1 MDQPIGRPADTR
13 EFMAMWNAVTAEHLT
28 HKLAAAL
35 EELAQRLPNA
45 PAFGTAGAEMMAP
58 LLLHAFQVAAAK
70 DGGVH
75 AAVQFLV
82 EYGASPAPEP

>member
-1 MDQPIGRPADTR
+1 MDQPSARPTDTR
-13 EFMAMWNAVTAEHLT
+13 EFMAMWNAVTAEHLI

-35 EELAQRLPNA
+35 EELSKRVPDA
-45 PAFGTAGAEMMAP
+45 PAFGTAGAEVMAP
-58 LLLHAFQVAAAK
+58 LLIHAFQVAAAK

-82 EYGASPAPEP
+82 EYGAPPAAEP

>member
-1 MDQPIGRPADTR
+1 MDQPIGRPTDTR
-13 EFMAMWNAVTAEHLT
+13 EFMAMWNAVTAEHLI

-35 EELAQRLPNA
+35 EELSKRVPDA
-45 PAFGTAGAEMMAP
+45 PTFGTAGAEVMAP
-58 LLLHAFQVAAAK
+58 LLIHAFQVAAAK

-82 EYGASPAPEP
+82 EYGAPPAAEP

>member
-1 MDQPIGRPADTR
+1 MDQPSRPPADTR

-28 HKLAAAL
+28 HKLAGAL
-35 EELAQRLPNA
+35 QELAQRVPDA
-45 PAFGTAGAEMMAP
+45 PAIGAAQAEVMAP
-58 LLLHAFQVAAAK
+58 LLIHAFQVAAAK

-82 EYGASPAPEP
+82 EYGAPTPEP

>member
-1 MDQPIGRPADTR
+1 MDQPSSRPADTR

-28 HKLAAAL
+28 HKLAGAL
-35 EELAQRLPNA
+35 HELAQRVPDA
-45 PAFGTAGAEMMAP
+45 PALGAAGAEVMAP
-58 LLLHAFQVAAAK
+58 LLIHAFQVAAAK

-82 EYGASPAPEP
+82 EYGAPPAPEP